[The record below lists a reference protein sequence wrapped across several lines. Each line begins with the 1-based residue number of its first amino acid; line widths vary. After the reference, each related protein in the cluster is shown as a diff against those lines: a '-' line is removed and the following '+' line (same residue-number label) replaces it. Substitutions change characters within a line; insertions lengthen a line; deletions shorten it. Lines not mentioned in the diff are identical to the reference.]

1 MHNIWVIV
9 KSRVAARGGV
19 DLGRLE
25 SLVLVVVDGREVVV
39 VYRSVLAVPATSR
52 KMVDKGLASEADRV
66 FLDLE
71 DAVAP
76 SEKAGA
82 RNDVIRALREA
93 DWRGRRPTFRAN
105 ALDTPCFYRDLVEVV
120 EGAGEELG
128 AIIVPKVERLEDL
141 HVVDTLLSQME
152 TACGLEPGG
161 ITVEAQIESAGG
173 LQSVDGISRAGG
185 GRLTALHFGPGDYAA
200 SLGMPGGSIGT
211 EDEWDLEYP
220 GHRFHYALHRVA
232 VAARS
237 AGLYA
242 LDGPV
247 ADYRDEI
254 GLWGSAR
261 NARSLGLHGKWCIHP
276 AQIPAVNEAFSPTQ
290 SELDWA
296 RKVVETY
303 EEAGESGLGSIS
315 VEGKMVDAASIRMAR
330 NILETTE

>member
-1 MHNIWVIV
+1 
-9 KSRVAARGGV
+9 
-19 DLGRLE
+19 
-25 SLVLVVVDGREVVV
+25 
-39 VYRSVLAVPATSR
+39 
-52 KMVDKGLASEADRV
+52 MVDKALASEADGV

-76 SEKAGA
+76 SEKTGA
-82 RNDVIRALREA
+82 RAAVIQALKDS

-105 ALDTPCFYRDLVEVV
+105 ALDTPFFYRDLVEIV
-120 EGAGEELG
+120 EGAGAELG
-128 AIIVPKVERLEDL
+128 AIIVPKVERAADL
-141 HVVDTLLSQME
+141 HVVDTLLSQLE
-152 TACGLEPGG
+152 AACGLQPGG

-173 LQSVDGISRAGG
+173 MQNVDEISRAGG

-200 SLGMPGGSIGT
+200 SLGMPGGSVGT

-247 ADYRDEI
+247 ADYRDEV
-254 GLWGSAR
+254 GLQGSAR

-276 AQIPAVNEAFSPTQ
+276 AQIPAVNEAFSPTA
-290 SELDWA
+290 SERDWA
-296 RKVVETY
+296 RKVVDAY
-303 EEAGESGLGSIS
+303 EEAGDEGLGSIS
-315 VEGKMVDAASIRMAR
+315 IENKMVDAASIRMAR
-330 NILETTE
+330 NILDSPGTSEASE

>member
-1 MHNIWVIV
+1 
-9 KSRVAARGGV
+9 
-19 DLGRLE
+19 
-25 SLVLVVVDGREVVV
+25 
-39 VYRSVLAVPATSR
+39 
-52 KMVDKGLASEADRV
+52 MVDKALASEADGV

-76 SEKAGA
+76 PEKTGA
-82 RNDVIRALREA
+82 RGEMIQAITEA

-105 ALDTPCFYRDLVEVV
+105 GLDTPYFYRDLIEIV
-120 EGAGEELG
+120 EGAGAVLG
-128 AIIVPKVERLEDL
+128 SIMVPKVERAGDL
-141 HVVDTLLSQME
+141 HVVDTLLGQLE
-152 TACGLEPGG
+152 AACDLEPGG

-173 LQSVDGISRAGG
+173 LQEVDSISRAGG
-185 GRLTALHFGPGDYAA
+185 GRLRALHFGPGDYAA

-220 GHRFHYALHRVA
+220 GHRFHYALHRIA

-237 AGLYA
+237 AGIYA

-254 GLWGSAR
+254 GLRDSAR

-290 SELDWA
+290 PELDWA
-296 RKVVETY
+296 RRVVEAY

-330 NILETTE
+330 NILDASG